1 IDFDDDD
8 VELDGLNESD
18 DDDDDDESDDDES
31 DDDESDEEEKDEIEE
46 KQKLKAEMEKL
57 GRRVTSKFTC
67 RRVTFDEMNE
77 KRSTFH
83 IDKVVEEKAFIL
95 GTETAPDSKS
105 AGALPPHNG

>member
-1 IDFDDDD
+1 
-8 VELDGLNESD
+8 ES
-18 DDDDDDESDDDES
+18 DDDESDDDDDES
-31 DDDESDEEEKDEIEE
+31 EDDESDEEEKDEIEE